1 MCDKGGVI
9 LKNKKQK
16 NLLKAHNRS
25 FLQVRQPV
33 KDGFD
38 EALKDS
44 SKKIVCFCFE
54 RFIIIAIKFFI
65 NLFK

>member
-1 MCDKGGVI
+1 M
-9 LKNKKQK
+9 KNKKRK
-16 NLLKAHNRS
+16 NLSKPHNRS

-33 KDGFD
+33 KDGFN

-54 RFIIIAIKFFI
+54 RFIILAIKFFI